1 MQEKPT
7 YNSYRHIYPKD
18 RHKSFVRVLFGL
30 GVAFLIILFLPWQ
43 QNVRSTGKIIALRP
57 NERPQYL
64 QTAISGRIK
73 EWRVYEGQHVNK
85 GDTLVVL
92 TEVKEKYL
100 DPQLVERIGE
110 QQNAKQQGIEALTD
124 KLSAIDKQIA
134 ALENNKILALQ
145 KARNKIKQ
153 ARLKVKIDSA
163 DLQAAQL
170 DVKIALQQLQRNEA
184 LYKEGLK
191 SLAEVET
198 RRLKWQESLSKESN
212 AMDKLLISNN
222 EVKVS
227 ALQLADEQNAYNE
240 KIAKALSDRQST
252 ESYIAENRGTVAKL
266 QNEQQDA
273 ENRQAFRVI
282 IAPQNGFISRVLR
295 AGIGE
300 IIKENETVI
309 TLVPHDPELAA
320 ELFVDPTHISLVR
333 NNNNVR
339 LRFDGWPVLQVSG
352 WPEAALGTY
361 GGKVLMIDFV
371 ADEYGKYRVLI
382 TPDKNDEAWPD
393 ALRIGTSANGW
404 VLMNEVPIWFELW
417 RQINGFPLSPT
428 EDKPAKT
435 GKAK

>member
-163 DLQAAQL
+163 DLQAAKL

-198 RRLKWQESLSKESN
+198 RR
-212 AMDKLLISNN
+212 
-222 EVKVS
+222 
-227 ALQLADEQNAYNE
+227 
-240 KIAKALSDRQST
+240 
-252 ESYIAENRGTVAKL
+252 
-266 QNEQQDA
+266 
-273 ENRQAFRVI
+273 
-282 IAPQNGFISRVLR
+282 
-295 AGIGE
+295 
-300 IIKENETVI
+300 
-309 TLVPHDPELAA
+309 
-320 ELFVDPTHISLVR
+320 
-333 NNNNVR
+333 
-339 LRFDGWPVLQVSG
+339 
-352 WPEAALGTY
+352 
-361 GGKVLMIDFV
+361 
-371 ADEYGKYRVLI
+371 
-382 TPDKNDEAWPD
+382 
-393 ALRIGTSANGW
+393 
-404 VLMNEVPIWFELW
+404 
-417 RQINGFPLSPT
+417 
-428 EDKPAKT
+428 
-435 GKAK
+435 